1 MENEIQ
7 LLISINYYLS
17 FINITLIIKYM
28 TSIDI
33 RDAEV
38 QQQFT
43 AMRKS
48 SRDADKEQLAE

>member
-1 MENEIQ
+1 
-7 LLISINYYLS
+7 
-17 FINITLIIKYM
+17 M

>member
-1 MENEIQ
+1 MA
-7 LLISINYYLS
+7 
-17 FINITLIIKYM
+17 
-28 TSIDI
+28 SIDI

-48 SRDADKEQLAE
+48 SRDSDKELLAE